1 MPKSYLAIYNVSY
14 LYIVNNYK
22 QKKQKQMSNY
32 YNTEYKDDPFP
43 WKEFIMMVIFMIILP
58 TAFLI
63 LMKPQ

>member
-1 MPKSYLAIYNVSY
+1 
-14 LYIVNNYK
+14 
-22 QKKQKQMSNY
+22 MSNY